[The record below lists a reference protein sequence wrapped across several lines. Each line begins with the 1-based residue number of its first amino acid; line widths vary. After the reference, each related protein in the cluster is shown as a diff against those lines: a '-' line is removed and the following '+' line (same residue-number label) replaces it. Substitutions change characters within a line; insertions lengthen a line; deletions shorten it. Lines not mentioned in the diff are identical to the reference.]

1 MMKVKIL
8 KIRLSE
14 EFQNHDEQQLNRFL
28 RQHEVIKITSSM
40 INGSENFWSVIIYYD
55 EGYPT
60 VHEKKNKYTADTE
73 LPLNS
78 DEVKILDSLRL
89 WRNEKAKQQ
98 NLPSYFIA
106 TNKELLSIA
115 KYKPVKKEELSDI
128 KGFGRHKIENYGMEI
143 IGLLENI

>member
-89 WRNEKAKQQ
+89 WR
-98 NLPSYFIA
+98 
-106 TNKELLSIA
+106 
-115 KYKPVKKEELSDI
+115 
-128 KGFGRHKIENYGMEI
+128 
-143 IGLLENI
+143 

>member
-1 MMKVKIL
+1 MKVKIL

-40 INGSENFWSVIIYYD
+40 INGNESFWSVIIFYD
-55 EGYPT
+55 AGYPA
-60 VHEKKNKYTADTE
+60 VNEKKTKYSAD
-73 LPLNS
+73 PQMQLNPN
-78 DEVKILDSLRL
+78 ETKILDSLRL

-106 TNKELLSIA
+106 SNTELLSIA
-115 KYKPVKKEELSDI
+115 KFKPAKKEELSEI
-128 KGFGRHKIENYGMEI
+128 KGFGRHKIENYGTEI
-143 IGLLENI
+143 IRLLESI